1 MAWCL
6 NLCAWGLKLAAR
18 SSTLLDAWSLKLV
31 TYGFYGS
38 RRDGA
43 RRESLVFGVS
53 YVRNRPVPTG
63 SAAGA
68 LVALVRGRACL
79 ALSRHSRRP
88 RPEGYGSLI
97 NHM

>member
-1 MAWCL
+1 
-6 NLCAWGLKLAAR
+6 
-18 SSTLLDAWSLKLV
+18 V

-68 LVALVRGRACL
+68 FVALVLSRAGL
-79 ALSRHSRRP
+79 AFSRHSTSP
-88 RPEGYGSLI
+88 WPEFHWFLI
-97 NHM
+97 NHMRAHSNN